1 MSKPLQ
7 GIRVLD
13 LTRVLSGPYCTM
25 LLADMG
31 AEVIK
36 IESPRGDD
44 SRAYPPFS
52 KGISAYYANLNR
64 NKKVFAWICMMKKQR
79 MYFANSSKFPMFL
92 SRILNLARLPKWA
105 FLMKK

>member
-1 MSKPLQ
+1 MAKPLQ

-44 SRAYPPFS
+44 SRAYPPFD

-64 NKKVFAWICMMKKQR
+64 NKKALNLTYMMKKQK
-79 MYFANSSKFPMFL
+79 MCCVS
-92 SRILNLARLPKWA
+92 
-105 FLMKK
+105 

>member
-52 KGISAYYANLNR
+52 KGISAY
-64 NKKVFAWICMMKKQR
+64 
-79 MYFANSSKFPMFL
+79 
-92 SRILNLARLPKWA
+92 
-105 FLMKK
+105 

>member
-1 MSKPLQ
+1 MAKPLQ

-44 SRAYPPFS
+44 SRAYPPFD
-52 KGISAYYANLNR
+52 KGISAYSTLQLLR
-64 NKKVFAWICMMKKQR
+64 HLG
-79 MYFANSSKFPMFL
+79 S
-92 SRILNLARLPKWA
+92 
-105 FLMKK
+105 

>member
-1 MSKPLQ
+1 MAKPLQ

-31 AEVIK
+31 SEVIK

-44 SRAYPPFS
+44 SRAYPPFD

-64 NKKVFAWICMMKKQR
+64 NKKA
-79 MYFANSSKFPMFL
+79 
-92 SRILNLARLPKWA
+92 
-105 FLMKK
+105 

>member
-1 MSKPLQ
+1 MAKPLE

-36 IESPRGDD
+36 IETPEHGDD
-44 SRAYPPFS
+44 SRAYPPFD
-52 KGISAYYANLNR
+52 KNISAYYANLNR
-64 NKKVFAWICMMKKQR
+64 NKKSVA
-79 MYFANSSKFPMFL
+79 
-92 SRILNLARLPKWA
+92 LNLRDEKAKDVLRELIKKSDVFVERLPKWV
-105 FLMKK
+105 FHTKKLRR